1 MFVVLRLYKP
11 LNGSRLAAWQTGNRP
26 PYRPQPK
33 YVWMGEVLYRWARR
47 FRPVVALNWNIE
59 RRMFD
64 KHGYTKDLQMPEGI
78 GRFVPHENGFDI
90 TTSGLEDKNLIEHP
104 EAVTVRRAA
113 IRCRPKIEK
122 LLKKRDSMT
131 CEQLLANIMVAESTA
146 LLMEKKYEH

>member
-1 MFVVLRLYKP
+1 
-11 LNGSRLAAWQTGNRP
+11 
-26 PYRPQPK
+26 
-33 YVWMGEVLYRWARR
+33 
-47 FRPVVALNWNIE
+47 
-59 RRMFD
+59 MFD